1 MNFMESK
8 TQNIENREKI
18 MRAARSLFSE
28 RGFEGVSIR
37 EIASAA
43 SVNIAMVSYY
53 FGGKEGLYFECI
65 SEFAKS
71 KEVSVKKSLKPMKNA
86 EDFKRNLKAVV
97 EDKMNTFTEDLEAH
111 KIIMRELQSRR
122 EPEFQKKIMKQL
134 VPVFDLI
141 KGLFEDAK
149 KLNLLKKEMQ
159 PEHLALMLMGTM
171 SHPCIVEHAME
182 THLGYNM
189 TDPKKRELYIN
200 QICLLF
206 FSGVLK

>member
-1 MNFMESK
+1 MESK
-8 TQNIENREKI
+8 IENVENREKI
-18 MRAARSLFSE
+18 MRAARSLFAE

-37 EIASAA
+37 EIASSAG
-43 SVNIAMVSYY
+43 VNIAMVSYY

-71 KEVSVKKSLKPMKNA
+71 KEVAVKSVLKPMQNA
-86 EDFKRNLKAVV
+86 EDFKRNLKAIV
-97 EDKMNTFTEDLEAH
+97 EDKMNSFTEDLEAH

-149 KLNLLKKEMQ
+149 KLNLLKNDME
-159 PEHLALMLMGTM
+159 PEHLTLMLMGTM
-171 SHPCIVEHAME
+171 SHPCIAEHAME

-189 TDPKKRELYIN
+189 TNPKQRDLYVN